1 MKRLLCISK
10 PPKNFS
16 MPMIDQRIIVAIDT
30 FDLETANTILDKL
43 DPSLCIIKIGS
54 VVFNTLGK
62 SFLKDASSRGFKIF
76 LDLKLHDIPN
86 TVHET
91 ILGFHDLSID
101 MLTVHLS
108 GGEDMLK
115 KAMLAGKSINAK
127 VIGVSILTSLK
138 ESDTLMLFNNNLDT
152 QIANL
157 FKIAVKTNLD
167 GVVCSPLE
175 LEMANTI
182 LDTNSIKITPGIRD
196 IKVADDQA
204 RTLSAKEAIEKGA
217 TFIVIGRP
225 ITQAEDVSTAL
236 KTFTDSI
243 HD

>member
-1 MKRLLCISK
+1 
-10 PPKNFS
+10 
-16 MPMIDQRIIVAIDT
+16 
-30 FDLETANTILDKL
+30 
-43 DPSLCIIKIGS
+43 
-54 VVFNTLGK
+54 
-62 SFLKDASSRGFKIF
+62 
-76 LDLKLHDIPN
+76 
-86 TVHET
+86 
-91 ILGFHDLSID
+91 

-108 GGEDMLK
+108 GGEEMLN

-127 VIGVSILTSLK
+127 VIGVSILTSFK
-138 ESDTLMLFNNNLDT
+138 ESDTLMLFDNNLDT

-204 RTLSAKEAIEKGA
+204 RTLSAKEAIENGA

-225 ITQAEDVSTAL
+225 ITQAEDVSSAL
-236 KTFTDSI
+236 KTFSDSI

>member
-1 MKRLLCISK
+1 MTD
-10 PPKNFS
+10 P
-16 MPMIDQRIIVAIDT
+16 RIIVAIDT
-30 FDLETANTILDKL
+30 YDLQEANVILDQL
-43 DPSLCIIKIGS
+43 DPDLCKIKIGS
-54 VVFNTLGK
+54 VVFNSLGK
-62 SFLKDASSRGFKIF
+62 SFLKEVSSRGFKIF

-91 ILGFHDLSID
+91 ILGFHDCSID
-101 MLTVHLS
+101 MLTLHLS

-236 KTFTDSI
+236 KTFSDSI